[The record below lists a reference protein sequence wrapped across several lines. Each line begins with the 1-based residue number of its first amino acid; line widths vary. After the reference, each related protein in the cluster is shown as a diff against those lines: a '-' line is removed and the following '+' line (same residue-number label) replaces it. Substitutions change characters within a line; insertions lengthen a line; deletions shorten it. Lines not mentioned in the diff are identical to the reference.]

1 MPRFFLLSYKPFKCV
16 PHTAKPALTCQAL
29 QIRPFLIKDTARVV
43 SWNGVREFL
52 FVEHTAHVRKNSK
65 ISAIWHHGGD
75 VDTLMIVVWRG
86 IGVAHTVKAVPQ
98 S

>member
-1 MPRFFLLSYKPFKCV
+1 MPRFFLLSYDAFKCL
-16 PHTAKPALTCQAL
+16 PHTAHPALACQAL
-29 QIRPFLIKDTARVV
+29 QIRPFLIKDTERVV

-52 FVEHTAHVRKNSK
+52 FVEHTANVRKNSK
-65 ISAIWHHGGD
+65 ISAIWHRGGD
-75 VDTLMIVVWRG
+75 ADTLMIVVCRG